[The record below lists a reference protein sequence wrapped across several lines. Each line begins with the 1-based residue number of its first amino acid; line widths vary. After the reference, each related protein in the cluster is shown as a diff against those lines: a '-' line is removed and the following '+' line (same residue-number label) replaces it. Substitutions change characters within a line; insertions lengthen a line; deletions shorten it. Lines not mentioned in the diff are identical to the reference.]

1 MRSSRHRS
9 SRERRCRRIL
19 DCAPDYVVVVTA
31 SGTIDYVS
39 PVVERVLGYTPGE
52 LLGTDAFE
60 YVHQADTEQ
69 VRDDFETKLENP
81 GVETDVTYRVRA
93 SDGSY
98 RWVEAQGRNYLEDP
112 SIGGILLAVRDIT
125 DRKRKIRDLI
135 DERDIRTAL
144 QDALAS
150 PTSISEF
157 ATTVCEELA
166 AIDAVASAK
175 VTLGPPE
182 DSAET
187 FARSSGSPQCDDSSE
202 VEVLS
207 VPVSYDGITRGTLY
221 ARVTASVDDCER
233 VRELVEECAEL
244 LGHAIGDDERRR
256 ALAAERWVQFTVTV
270 DSAASPLSRAVDEV
284 GGPVTMT
291 ALVPHGDDEALCY
304 LSPEKPSAFASAASE
319 TTGIEQVRRAGDE
332 RVQAVVTEPIPCN
345 VVTSHG
351 GTIRQAHI
359 ESTSSTVVVRFPD
372 GEAFDPVLDALAQRF
387 DDVGIADFTTAAADT
402 DDDSEPLGR
411 LTDRQREVLEVAFRS
426 GYFEK
431 PRPNDATAVAETL
444 DIARPTYDEI
454 LRAAQRNLLS
464 ELFDGE

>member
-1 MRSSRHRS
+1 
-9 SRERRCRRIL
+9 
-19 DCAPDYVVVVTA
+19 
-31 SGTIDYVS
+31 
-39 PVVERVLGYTPGE
+39 
-52 LLGTDAFE
+52 
-60 YVHQADTEQ
+60 
-69 VRDDFETKLENP
+69 
-81 GVETDVTYRVRA
+81 
-93 SDGSY
+93 
-98 RWVEAQGRNYLEDP
+98 
-112 SIGGILLAVRDIT
+112 
-125 DRKRKIRDLI
+125 
-135 DERDIRTAL
+135 
-144 QDALAS
+144 
-150 PTSISEF
+150 
-157 ATTVCEELA
+157 
-166 AIDAVASAK
+166 
-175 VTLGPPE
+175 
-182 DSAET
+182 
-187 FARSSGSPQCDDSSE
+187 
-202 VEVLS
+202 
-207 VPVSYDGITRGTLY
+207 
-221 ARVTASVDDCER
+221 
-233 VRELVEECAEL
+233 
-244 LGHAIGDDERRR
+244 
-256 ALAAERWVQFTVTV
+256 
-270 DSAASPLSRAVDEV
+270 
-284 GGPVTMT
+284 MT